1 MTSPQY
7 VGLQREEIPSISLD
21 EGKVTINLIS
31 GNWDNTKG
39 AFKSLTGV
47 YMSTIYFKPNGK
59 VKLQAPAEHTIFF
72 YVVRGKLTVNGEQA
86 EARQLV
92 EFNNDSEDLR
102 VEAATDSVILFGH
115 ALPLNEPVVA
125 QGPFVMNTE
134 QEIHEA
140 YEDYRQGKFGRWS

>member
-1 MTSPQY
+1 
-7 VGLQREEIPSISLD
+7 LQREEIPSISLD
-21 EGKVTINLIS
+21 EGKVTINLIA

-39 AFKSLTGV
+39 AFESLTCV
-47 YMSTIYFKPNGK
+47 YMSTIYFKPDGK

-72 YVVRGKLTVNGEQA
+72 YVVRGKLTVNREQV

-92 EFNNDSEDLR
+92 EFNNDSKDLQ

-115 ALPLNEPVVA
+115 ARPLNEPVVA

-140 YEDYRQGKFGRWS
+140 YEDYRQGKFGTWS